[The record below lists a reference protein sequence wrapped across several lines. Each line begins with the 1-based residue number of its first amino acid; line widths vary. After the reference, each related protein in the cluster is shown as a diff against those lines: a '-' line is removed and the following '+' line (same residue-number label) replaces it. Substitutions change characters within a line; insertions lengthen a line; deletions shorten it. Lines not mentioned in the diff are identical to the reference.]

1 MKPLIGITTYYV
13 RADELGKNRK
23 RGLPD
28 QDMLMS
34 TMDYS
39 RAIEKSGGIPIT
51 IPLINDVDYIDN
63 IVDKCD
69 GFLFAGGP
77 DVSPIN
83 YGEYYQKGLG
93 TINLAR
99 DKFEIALLDKALSKN
114 KSILGICRGFQL
126 INTFFEGTL
135 YQDINNAKITDIEH
149 VGLMGPKHGIAHK
162 VFLNKECR
170 IGQIFDKDE
179 IMVNSFHHQCIKKLG
194 KGLIECGYADNDII
208 EAFEHED
215 YSFVVGVQWHP
226 EMMFEEHSE
235 QLRLFEL
242 FLNSIQNLI

>member
-13 RADELGKNRK
+13 RADELGKNRR

-28 QDMLMS
+28 QDMSMS

-39 RAIEKSGGIPIT
+39 RAIEKAGGIPVT
-51 IPLINDVDYIDN
+51 IPLIDDEDYISN

-77 DVSPIN
+77 DVSPIR
-83 YGEYYQKGLG
+83 YGQSYEKGLG
-93 TINLAR
+93 TINPAR
-99 DKFEIALLDKALSKN
+99 DKFEMTLLEKALLKDKP
-114 KSILGICRGFQL
+114 IFGICRGFQL

-135 YQDINNAKITDIEH
+135 YQDINNANITKIEH

-162 VFLNKECR
+162 VSLNKESKFR
-170 IGQIFDKDE
+170 EVFDKDQ
-179 IMVNSFHHQCIKKLG
+179 IMVNSFHHQCIEKLG
-194 KGLIECGYADNDII
+194 RGLIEGAHADNNII
-208 EAFEHED
+208 EAIEHKD
-215 YSFVVGVQWHP
+215 YSFVMGVQWHP

-235 QLRLFEL
+235 QTKLFKY
-242 FLNSIQNLI
+242 FINSIK